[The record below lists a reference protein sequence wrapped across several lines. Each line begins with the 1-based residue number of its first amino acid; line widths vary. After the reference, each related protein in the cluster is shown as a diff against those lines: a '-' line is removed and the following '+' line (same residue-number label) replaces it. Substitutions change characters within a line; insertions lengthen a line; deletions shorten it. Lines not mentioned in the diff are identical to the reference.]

1 MNMVKCLMKD
11 ALLIGA
17 GMGAV
22 LAYQKYGHKA
32 MYEMEKVMDR
42 AIKKVDD
49 TLDEM
54 M

>member
-32 MYEMEKVMDR
+32 MCEMEKVMDR

>member
-1 MNMVKCLMKD
+1 MNMVKCLMKN

-22 LAYQKYGHKA
+22 IAYQKYGKSA
-32 MYEMEKVMDR
+32 MNEMEKVVNKT
-42 AIKKVDD
+42 IKKVDD

>member
-1 MNMVKCLMKD
+1 MKFLMKN
-11 ALLIGA
+11 ALLIGV

-22 LAYQKYGHKA
+22 LAYQKFGHKA
-32 MYEMEKVMDR
+32 MCGMEKVANK

>member
-1 MNMVKCLMKD
+1 MIKGLMKD

-17 GMGAV
+17 GVGASV
-22 LAYQKYGHKA
+22 AYQKYGDKA
-32 MYEMEKVMDR
+32 MKKMEKVVNKT
-42 AIKKVDD
+42 IKKVDD

>member
-11 ALLIGA
+11 ALLIGV
-17 GMGAV
+17 GVGATV
-22 LAYQKYGHKA
+22 AYQKYGKSA
-32 MYEMEKVMDR
+32 MNEMEKVVNKT
-42 AIKKVDD
+42 IKKVDD

>member
-1 MNMVKCLMKD
+1 MNLAKCLMKD
-11 ALLIGA
+11 ALLIGV

-32 MYEMEKVMDR
+32 MDEMEKVVSKTIR
-42 AIKKVDD
+42 KVDD

>member
-11 ALLIGA
+11 ALLIGV
-17 GMGAV
+17 GVGATM
-22 LAYQKYGHKA
+22 AYQKYGDKA
-32 MYEMEKVMDR
+32 MKEMEKVVNKT
-42 AIKKVDD
+42 IKKVDD

>member
-1 MNMVKCLMKD
+1 MMRCLMKD
-11 ALLIGA
+11 ALLIGV

-22 LAYQKYGHKA
+22 LAYQRYGHKA
-32 MYEMEKVMDR
+32 MNEMEKVVSKT
-42 AIKKVDD
+42 IKKVDD

>member
-1 MNMVKCLMKD
+1 MKNVMKD

-17 GMGAV
+17 GIGATI
-22 LAYQKYGHKA
+22 AYQKYNKPA
-32 MYEMEKVMDR
+32 MKQIEKMIDKTV
-42 AIKKVDD
+42 KKVDD

>member
-11 ALLIGA
+11 ALLIGV
-17 GMGAV
+17 GVGATI
-22 LAYQKYGHKA
+22 AYQKYGDKA
-32 MYEMEKVMDR
+32 MKEMEKVASK